1 MRTSVRELSFSQAA
15 SALSTFA
22 ASVRISYRSKSK
34 WMSLRASIVRNSLSG
49 GRSATVAGRLPAAG
63 VRASAR
69 LTATLPGGA
78 DNAADGARNA
88 ADGAGTAADG
98 AGTAADAT
106 IGVFAQPAMEK
117 VAISIVNEVLV
128 TLTLRLRAGPPR
140 AARLP
145 TAASA

>member
-1 MRTSVRELSFSQAA
+1 GAVRMSDRA
-15 SALSTFA
+15 
-22 ASVRISYRSKSK
+22 KSK
-34 WMSLRASIVRNSLSG
+34 WMAWRASIVRNALSG
-49 GRSATVAGRLPAAG
+49 GRSTTVVPRLPPAG

-69 LTATLPGGA
+69 LAGTLPGGA
-78 DNAADGARNA
+78 DNAADGARN
-88 ADGAGTAADG
+88 AADG

-128 TLTLRLRAGPPR
+128 TLMLRLRAGPPR

>member
-1 MRTSVRELSFSQAA
+1 MRTSVRELSLSQAA
-15 SALSTFA
+15 SASRTFA
-22 ASVRISYRSKSK
+22 ASVRMSYRCKSR

-69 LTATLPGGA
+69 LAGTR
-78 DNAADGARNA
+78 ADGAGNA
-88 ADGAGTAADG
+88 ADGAGDAADG
-98 AGTAADAT
+98 PGTAADAT

-117 VAISIVNEVLV
+117 VAIIIVNEVLV
-128 TLTLRLRAGPPR
+128 TLMLRLRAGPPR

>member
-1 MRTSVRELSFSQAA
+1 MRTSVRELSLSQAA
-15 SALSTFA
+15 SASRTFA
-22 ASVRISYRSKSK
+22 ASVRMSYRSKSK

-78 DNAADGARNA
+78 DNAADGA
-88 ADGAGTAADG
+88 
-98 AGTAADAT
+98 GTAADAT

-117 VAISIVNEVLV
+117 VAIIIVNEVLV
-128 TLTLRLRAGPPR
+128 TLMLRLRAGPPR

>member
-1 MRTSVRELSFSQAA
+1 MRTSVRELSLSQAA
-15 SALSTFA
+15 SASRTFA
-22 ASVRISYRSKSK
+22 ASVRMSYRSKSK

-78 DNAADGARNA
+78 DNAADGV
-88 ADGAGTAADG
+88 
-98 AGTAADAT
+98 GTAADAT

-128 TLTLRLRAGPPR
+128 TFMLRLRAGPPR
-140 AARLP
+140 AAR
-145 TAASA
+145 